1 MKRMVSLV
9 DKVQLGF
16 IRSLAT
22 ISLVSVFF
30 AVNVMGSDEDGYA
43 LLSLMNSSDWFCKY
57 DQKVNL
63 NHLSDGRVAKV
74 GVSFASI
81 RCIYSG
87 PGTRDD
93 RRFTGACR
101 AAAPNTILSLED
113 CMVAASKDGH
123 AGDITWG
130 TTVESSQKS
139 SRPVDKWGRRCTY
152 ADKPFQLVRR
162 SEREPGRFDGLCAT
176 PISCDNYDRGPKHFI
191 VACDGVGITKLNGRE
206 VVECPNVVDCVENEL
221 PLTPAFTAAELA
233 QTRAHVSQ
241 PSQVIK
247 ASPMLPVHTAK

>member
-9 DKVQLGF
+9 DKMHLGL
-16 IRSLAT
+16 RSLAA

-30 AVNVMGSDEDGYA
+30 AVNVMGNDEDGSA

-57 DQKVNL
+57 EQKVNL
-63 NHLSDGRVAKV
+63 NHLSDGSIAKV

-87 PGTRDD
+87 PGTHDD
-93 RRFTGACR
+93 RRFTGVCR

-123 AGDITWG
+123 AGHITWG
-130 TTVESSQKS
+130 EAAKAPEKS
-139 SRPVDKWGRRCTY
+139 SGVVDKWGRRCTY
-152 ADKPFQLVRR
+152 NFQPHQLSRH
-162 SEREPGRFDGLCAT
+162 SEKVPGRFDWLCAT

-191 VACDGVGITKLNGRE
+191 VACDGVGSTKLNGRE

-221 PLTPAFTAAELA
+221 PLTPAFTATELT
-233 QTRAHVSQ
+233 QSRAHNTSQ
-241 PSQVIK
+241 LIK
-247 ASPMLPVHTAK
+247 ASPAFPMHSGK